1 MSNRRAKAI
10 RKKIKQY
17 DGRIRK
23 DGIREFILYAKS
35 RPVSERLKFC
45 WMILFSRSR
54 VIKW

>member
-17 DGRIRK
+17 DSRIRK

-35 RPVSERLKFC
+35 RPIFERLKFC
-45 WMILFSRSR
+45 WIILFSRNR
-54 VIKW
+54 ITK

>member
-1 MSNRRAKAI
+1 MSNRRAKTI